1 LQSNNDFSKDKI
13 IISNLTFHI
22 AEIKMIYPEGE
33 ISNSI
38 GQVQV
43 ALKKIQITK
52 IKFDFLEGKVEEM

>member
-1 LQSNNDFSKDKI
+1 
-13 IISNLTFHI
+13 
-22 AEIKMIYPEGE
+22 MIYPEGE